1 MTEFFQ
7 MIGEKSNNPVPCHK
21 KDIKNLIQ
29 NYRSISVLAI
39 FSKVFERW
47 IYNCLYNYFTQ
58 KKLFTDCQSGFMPGD
73 SCVSQLL
80 SITHEI
86 YKSFDCNPPV
96 DIRGVFL
103 DISKAFG
110 KVWHDCLIF
119 KLQSYDIDGKLLK
132 LLKGY
137 LKDR

>member
-7 MIGEKSNNPVPCHK
+7 MIEEKSNNPVPCHK
-21 KDIKNLIQ
+21 KDIKNLMQ
-29 NYRSISVLAI
+29 NYRSISVLAF

-47 IYNCLYNYFTQ
+47 TACTTILHK
-58 KKLFTDCQSGFMPGD
+58 KKLFTDCQSGFMSGD

-80 SITHEI
+80 SNTHEI
-86 YKSFDCNPPV
+86 YKSFDCNPPA

-103 DISKAFG
+103 DILKAFA

-119 KLQSYDIDGKLLK
+119 KLQSYDIDGKLLR